1 MPFEDTTISIISWLL
16 ILGFPFLVLL
26 LFASPLAFIKLRK
39 KKFTALNV
47 FFSLL
52 LGAALAAGAIFA
64 AYWGI
69 MLLGAVAVYQLYG
82 GQI

>member
-1 MPFEDTTISIISWLL
+1 MLNFL
-16 ILGFPFLVLL
+16 IDFAVVAAIYLFPFIVLL
-26 LFASPLAFIKLRK
+26 LFVAPLIMIKLRHK
-39 KKFTALNV
+39 RFTVLNIAI
-47 FFSLL
+47 SLL
-52 LGAALAAGAIFA
+52 VGAALAASAMIA